1 MENTFQSGRAQHA
14 YLAVEKAV
22 SDASK
27 TKEFVAGAKKLPM
40 MIKVNGLLP
49 ALLFADTKSQF
60 HQLPQQVMAWLTDK
74 DGGSPVKQYFVNVGG
89 DASTQTGFDRYIA
102 ELTGFDSY
110 KYRQVTVEAQRYL
123 AWVRRFADAL
133 KDAGDGNQDTQNSKN
148 NN

>member
-1 MENTFQSGRAQHA
+1 MESTFQSGRAQHA
-14 YLAVEKAV
+14 YLAVKKAT

-27 TKEFVAGAKKLPM
+27 TKEFVASAKKLPM

-74 DGGSPVKQYFVNVGG
+74 DGGSPVKQYFVNT
-89 DASTQTGFDRYIA
+89 DKDIA
-102 ELTGFDSY
+102 TLAGFDSY

-123 AWVRRFADAL
+123 AWVRRFADAM
-133 KDAGDGNQDTQNSKN
+133 KDTEASAEAPKN
-148 NN
+148 DNNHGQ